1 VRNRNSSE
9 VTILSLGHNRNSP
22 PAQPRQP
29 ILRTAFALLIAVGPV
44 AAAQTPLGNQPVA
57 DVIAA
62 NSRFGLPDSPGTLF
76 ASSSSSAD
84 ANFADPNSEDP
95 GSAEPNG
102 AQTPTGPRPKAA
114 THMQMVINP
123 GEVTEPMSVRD
134 KVVSGFASQVSLFSA
149 SGWLAAAGWEQLT
162 NGSPNYGTDS
172 GAFGQRLG
180 AAALRGASEGIF
192 SNSLF
197 APLFHEDPRY
207 YVMGPGHP
215 FFKRLVYAG
224 TRAIITRTDSG
235 HTTPNFSLLA
245 GNAAGSALTIPYY
258 PAQNTSFK
266 EVAETFGGSIGGSAL
281 GFVVNEFI
289 VDALI
294 DLHIKKKQQQP

>member
-1 VRNRNSSE
+1 LSLVRNQNS
-9 VTILSLGHNRNSP
+9 LY
-22 PAQPRQP
+22 AQPTWHS
-29 ILRTAFALLIAVGPV
+29 LRITLALLIAVAPFT
-44 AAAQTPLGNQPVA
+44 AAQTALTSKPVA

-62 NSRFGLPDSPGTLF
+62 NTRFDLPDSPGAVF
-76 ASSSSSAD
+76 INSSSSAD
-84 ANFADPNSEDP
+84 AESNSA
-95 GSAEPNG
+95 G
-102 AQTPTGPRPKAA
+102 QTPKPTGPRPKHSAHLA
-114 THMQMVINP
+114 MTVAP
-123 GEVTEPMSVRD
+123 GEIADPMTVKD
-134 KVVSGFASQVSLFSA
+134 KVVGGMKDSVSLFSA
-149 SGWLAAAGWEQLT
+149 TGWLAAAGWEQLT
-162 NGSPNYGTDS
+162 NTSPNYGTDA

-180 AAALRGASEGIF
+180 AATIRGISEGVF

-207 YVMGPGHP
+207 FIMGPGHP

-224 TRAIITRTDSG
+224 TRVLITRTDSG
-235 HTTPNFSLLA
+235 HATPNFSLIA

-266 EVAETFGGSIGGSAL
+266 EVAETFGGSLGGSAL

-294 DLHIKKKQQQP
+294 DLHIKKHEQPQP

>member
-1 VRNRNSSE
+1 M
-9 VTILSLGHNRNSP
+9 SLEHNRNSP
-22 PAQPRQP
+22 TAQPRQP
-29 ILRTAFALLIAVGPV
+29 ILRAAFALLIAVGPV
-44 AAAQTPLGNQPVA
+44 AAAQTPLTTNPA
-57 DVIAA
+57 ANVIAA
-62 NSRFGLPDSPGTLF
+62 NTRFDLPDSPGTLF
-76 ASSSSSAD
+76 TSSSSSAD
-84 ANFADPNSEDP
+84 ANSAEPNSEDS
-95 GSAEPNG
+95 GSADPNG

-114 THMQMVINP
+114 THMQMVIHS
-123 GEVTEPMSVRD
+123 GEVAQPMPVRD
-134 KVVSGFASQVSLFSA
+134 KVVSGFASQASLFSA
-149 SGWLAAAGWEQLT
+149 TGWLAAAGWEQLT

-180 AAALRGASEGIF
+180 AAAIRNVSQGVF
-192 SNSLF
+192 SISLF

-207 YVMGPGHP
+207 YVMGTGHP
-215 FFKRLVYAG
+215 FLKRLVYAG

-235 HTTPNFSLLA
+235 HTRPNFSLLA

-266 EVAETFGGSIGGSAL
+266 EVAETFGGSVGGSAL
-281 GFVVNEFI
+281 GFVVDEFI

>member
-1 VRNRNSSE
+1 M
-9 VTILSLGHNRNSP
+9 SLIRKQNVFHVQSTQRT
-22 PAQPRQP
+22 
-29 ILRTAFALLIAVGPV
+29 LRAALTLLIAVAPF
-44 AAAQTPLGNQPVA
+44 AAAQTPLTTIPAAN
-57 DVIAA
+57 VIAA
-62 NSRFGLPDSPGTLF
+62 NNRFNLPDSPGILF
-76 ASSSSSAD
+76 TSSSSSAD
-84 ANFADPNSEDP
+84 ANSADPSFTDP
-95 GSAEPNG
+95 ATAEADG
-102 AQTPTGPRPKAA
+102 AQTPSGPRPKAA

-235 HTTPNFSLLA
+235 HTRPNFSLIA

-266 EVAETFGGSIGGSAL
+266 EVAETFGGSIGGSAI

-294 DLHIKKKQQQP
+294 DLHIKKKQQQQP

>member
-1 VRNRNSSE
+1 
-9 VTILSLGHNRNSP
+9 VTILSPIRKQNVFSP
-22 PAQPRQP
+22 QPTQRT
-29 ILRTAFALLIAVGPV
+29 LRAVLTLLLAVAPF
-44 AAAQTPLGNQPVA
+44 AAAQTPLTSKPAA

-62 NSRFGLPDSPGTLF
+62 NTRFDLPDSPGTLF
-76 ASSSSSAD
+76 TGSSSSAD
-84 ANFADPNSEDP
+84 ANSADP
-95 GSAEPNG
+95 GSADPNG
-102 AQTPTGPRPKAA
+102 AQTPPSGPRPKAA
-114 THMQMVINP
+114 AHLKMIVNP
-123 GEVTEPMSVRD
+123 GEVAQPMTVRD
-134 KVVSGFASQVSLFSA
+134 KVVSGFTNSVSLFSA
-149 SGWLAAAGWEQLT
+149 TGWLASAGWAQLT

-180 AAALRGASEGIF
+180 AAAIRNVSQGVF
-192 SNSLF
+192 SISLF
-197 APLFHEDPRY
+197 APIFHEDPRY
-207 YVMGPGHP
+207 YVMGNGHP

-235 HTTPNFSLLA
+235 HTTPNFALLA

-281 GFVVNEFI
+281 GFVVDEFI

-294 DLHIKKKQQQP
+294 DLHIKKKQQP

>member
-1 VRNRNSSE
+1 
-9 VTILSLGHNRNSP
+9 LSLIRKQNVFHAKATHRT
-22 PAQPRQP
+22 
-29 ILRTAFALLIAVGPV
+29 LRAALTLVIAVGPF
-44 AAAQTPLGNQPVA
+44 AAAQTPLTSKPAA

-62 NSRFGLPDSPGTLF
+62 NLHFDLPDSPGTLF
-76 ASSSSSAD
+76 TGSSSSAD
-84 ANFADPNSEDP
+84 ASSADPDSPDP
-95 GSAEPNG
+95 GYADPNG
-102 AQTPTGPRPKAA
+102 AQTTPTGPRPKAA
-114 THMQMVINP
+114 AHLKMIVNP
-123 GEVTEPMSVRD
+123 GEVAQPMPVRD
-134 KVVSGFASQVSLFSA
+134 KVLGGLASSVSLFSA
-149 SGWLAAAGWEQLT
+149 TGWLAAAGWEQLL
-162 NGSPNYGTDS
+162 NSSPNYGTDS

-180 AAALRGASEGIF
+180 AAAIRGVSEGVF

-207 YVMGPGHP
+207 YVMGKGHP

-281 GFVVNEFI
+281 GFVVDEFI

-294 DLHIKKKQQQP
+294 DLHIRKKQQQP

>member
-1 VRNRNSSE
+1 
-9 VTILSLGHNRNSP
+9 LSLEHNRNSL

-29 ILRTAFALLIAVGPV
+29 ILRAAFALLIALGPV
-44 AAAQTPLGNQPVA
+44 AAAQTPLTTNPA
-57 DVIAA
+57 ANVIAA
-62 NSRFGLPDSPGTLF
+62 NTRFDLPDSPGTLF
-76 ASSSSSAD
+76 TSSSSSAE
-84 ANFADPNSEDP
+84 ANSAEPNSEDS
-95 GSAEPNG
+95 GSADPNG

-114 THMQMVINP
+114 THMQMIINP
-123 GEVTEPMSVRD
+123 GEVAQPMSVRD

-149 SGWLAAAGWEQLT
+149 TGWLAAAGWEQLL
-162 NGSPNYGTDS
+162 NSSPNYGTDS

-207 YVMGPGHP
+207 YVMGKGHP

-289 VDALI
+289 VDVLI
-294 DLHIKKKQQQP
+294 DLHMRKEEKKQQP

>member
-1 VRNRNSSE
+1 
-9 VTILSLGHNRNSP
+9 VTILSLIRKQNVLH
-22 PAQPRQP
+22 AQPTQRT
-29 ILRTAFALLIAVGPV
+29 LRTALTLLIAVAPF
-44 AAAQTPLGNQPVA
+44 ATAQTLLTTNPAANF
-57 DVIAA
+57 IAA
-62 NSRFGLPDSPGTLF
+62 NTRFDLPDSPGTLF
-76 ASSSSSAD
+76 TGSSSSAD
-84 ANFADPNSEDP
+84 VNSADPNSADP
-95 GSAEPNG
+95 GSADANG
-102 AQTPTGPRPKAA
+102 AQNPTVPRPKAA

-149 SGWLAAAGWEQLT
+149 TGWLAAAGWEQLT
-162 NGSPNYGTDS
+162 DGSPNYGTDS

-180 AAALRGASEGIF
+180 AAAIRGASEGIF

-197 APLFHEDPRY
+197 APLFREDPRY
-207 YVMGPGHP
+207 YVMGNSHP

-224 TRAIITRTDSG
+224 TRAIITRSDSG
-235 HTTPNFSLLA
+235 HARPNFSLLA

-266 EVAETFGGSIGGSAL
+266 EVAETFGGSVGGSAL
-281 GFVVNEFI
+281 GFVVDEFI

-294 DLHIKKKQQQP
+294 DLHLKKKQQQP

>member
-1 VRNRNSSE
+1 
-9 VTILSLGHNRNSP
+9 LSLIRTKNVFH
-22 PAQPRQP
+22 AQSTQRT
-29 ILRTAFALLIAVGPV
+29 LRAALTLLIAVAPL
-44 AAAQTPLGNQPVA
+44 AAAQTPLTSKPAANI
-57 DVIAA
+57 IAA
-62 NSRFGLPDSPGTLF
+62 NTRFDLPESPGTLF
-76 ASSSSSAD
+76 TSSSSSAD
-84 ANFADPNSEDP
+84 ANSADPNSADPNSGDP
-95 GSAEPNG
+95 GPADPNG

-114 THMQMVINP
+114 THMQMVIHS
-123 GEVTEPMSVRD
+123 GEVAQPMPVRD
-134 KVVSGFASQVSLFSA
+134 KVLSGFASQASLFSA
-149 SGWLAAAGWEQLT
+149 TGWLAAAGWEQLT

-180 AAALRGASEGIF
+180 AAAIRNISQGVF
-192 SNSLF
+192 SISLF

-207 YVMGPGHP
+207 YVMGTGHP

-224 TRAIITRTDSG
+224 TRAIITRSDSG

-245 GNAAGSALTIPYY
+245 GDAAGSALTIPYY

-281 GFVVNEFI
+281 GYVVDEFI

-294 DLHIKKKQQQP
+294 ELHIKKKQQQP

>member
-1 VRNRNSSE
+1 
-9 VTILSLGHNRNSP
+9 VTILSFVHNQKSLH
-22 PAQPRQP
+22 AQPRQP
-29 ILRTAFALLIAVGPV
+29 IGRAALALLIAVAPF
-44 AAAQTPLGNQPVA
+44 AAAQTPLGKQPVA

-62 NSRFGLPDSPGTLF
+62 NTRFDLPDSPGTLF
-76 ASSSSSAD
+76 SSSSSSAD
-84 ANFADPNSEDP
+84 ADSADPNSGDP
-95 GSAEPNG
+95 GSADPNG

-114 THMQMVINP
+114 THMKMVINP
-123 GEVTEPMSVRD
+123 GEVAEPMTVRD
-134 KVVSGFASQVSLFSA
+134 KVVSGFVSQVSLFSA
-149 SGWLAAAGWEQLT
+149 TGWLAAAGWEQLT

-180 AAALRGASEGIF
+180 AAVIRGVSEGVF

-207 YVMGPGHP
+207 YVMGKGHP

-235 HTTPNFSLLA
+235 HTTPNFALLA

-266 EVAETFGGSIGGSAL
+266 EVAETFGGSVGGSAL

>member
-1 VRNRNSSE
+1 
-9 VTILSLGHNRNSP
+9 VTILSQIGKQNMFH
-22 PAQPRQP
+22 AQSLERT
-29 ILRTAFALLIAVGPV
+29 LRAALTLLIAVAPATAQAPLATNSAANFV
-44 AAAQTPLGNQPVA
+44 AANT
-57 DVIAA
+57 
-62 NSRFGLPDSPGTLF
+62 RFDLPDSPGNLF
-76 ASSSSSAD
+76 SSSSSSSD
-84 ANFADPNSEDP
+84 ASFPDSDPGDP
-95 GSAEPNG
+95 GSAGPDG
-102 AQTPTGPRPKAA
+102 AQAPPGSRPKGT
-114 THMQMVINP
+114 THMKMVINP
-123 GEVTEPMSVRD
+123 GEVTQPMTVRQ
-134 KVVSGFASQVSLFSA
+134 KVVNGFASQASLFSA
-149 SGWLAAAGWEQLT
+149 AGWLAAAGWEQLL
-162 NGSPNYGTDS
+162 NSSPNYGTDS

-180 AAALRGASEGIF
+180 AAAIRGSSQGIF
-192 SNSLF
+192 SHSLF
-197 APLFHEDPRY
+197 APLFHEDSRY

-235 HTTPNFSLLA
+235 HTTPNFALLA

-294 DLHIKKKQQQP
+294 DLHLKKKQQP

>member
-1 VRNRNSSE
+1 
-9 VTILSLGHNRNSP
+9 VTILSLIRKQNVFHVQSTQRT
-22 PAQPRQP
+22 
-29 ILRTAFALLIAVGPV
+29 LRAALTLLIAVAPF
-44 AAAQTPLGNQPVA
+44 AAAQTPLTTIPAAN
-57 DVIAA
+57 VIAA
-62 NSRFGLPDSPGTLF
+62 NNRFDLPDSPGILF
-76 ASSSSSAD
+76 TSSSSSAD
-84 ANFADPNSEDP
+84 ANSADPSFIDP
-95 GSAEPNG
+95 ATAEADG
-102 AQTPTGPRPKAA
+102 AQTPSGPRPKAA

-207 YVMGPGHP
+207 YVMGAGHP

-235 HTTPNFSLLA
+235 HTRPNFSLLA

-266 EVAETFGGSIGGSAL
+266 EVAETFGGSVGGSAI

-294 DLHIKKKQQQP
+294 DLHIKKKQQQQP